1 MSFFRTDAPPT
12 EAEFRRV
19 QLHGRFDH
27 DREFYLAARSQNGNV
42 GYWVVTPF
50 LLADGGGAVLVNRGW
65 VPNEKKLPETR
76 PDHITGGGLRF
87 ILGESRELFSD
98 RRFIGYVS
106 VCAIGTATFFAFLG
120 GGPHVVVSIM
130 ARTSAEYGLWF
141 IATSGGFM
149 LGNFITSRTSQ
160 RYGVDRMIGIGL
172 VLLLIGSVLTIATV
186 AAFPDGGPWT
196 IFVPQLAI
204 SIGNGIF
211 LPNCVAGAVS
221 VRPRAAGTA
230 SGITGFVQMA
240 TGAVAAQGMSHII
253 ATATTAMPLAIA
265 MGVLSAAAS
274 IASSRS
280 AAMAR

>member
-1 MSFFRTDAPPT
+1 
-12 EAEFRRV
+12 
-19 QLHGRFDH
+19 
-27 DREFYLAARSQNGNV
+27 
-42 GYWVVTPF
+42 
-50 LLADGGGAVLVNRGW
+50 
-65 VPNEKKLPETR
+65 
-76 PDHITGGGLRF
+76 
-87 ILGESRELFSD
+87 
-98 RRFIGYVS
+98 

-120 GGPHVVVSIM
+120 GGPHVVISIM

-160 RYGVDRMIGIGL
+160 RYGVDRMIGVGIA
-172 VLLLIGSVLTIATV
+172 LLLVGSMLTIATV

-221 VRPRAAGTA
+221 VRPQAAGTA
-230 SGITGFVQMA
+230 SGITGFMQMS
-240 TGAVAAQGMSHII
+240 TGAVAAQGMSHIV

-265 MGVLSAAAS
+265 MGVLSAAA
-274 IASSRS
+274 ALAFFVFLGRRS
-280 AAMAR
+280 